1 MAAVRFEPLII
12 HTDRHRITGTVA
24 VPTVGRN
31 RLSDYANDP
40 DREFFAVTD
49 ALMAPLDAPDEVQA
63 MDFVMVARRQVLLV
77 MPGAAEV

>member
-1 MAAVRFEPLII
+1 MATVKFEPLVI
-12 HTDRHRITGTVA
+12 HTDRHRISGTVA

-40 DREFFAVTD
+40 EREFFAITN
-49 ALMAPLDAPDEVQA
+49 ARMSPLDAPDEVTE

-77 MPGAAEV
+77 MPGAYDD